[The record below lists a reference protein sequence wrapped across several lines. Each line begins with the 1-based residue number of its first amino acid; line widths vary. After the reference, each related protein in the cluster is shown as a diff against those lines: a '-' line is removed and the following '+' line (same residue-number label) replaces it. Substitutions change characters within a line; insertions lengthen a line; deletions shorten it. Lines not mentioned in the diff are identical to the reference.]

1 MKWVRIVKCVSLG
14 KGVLLNDIIYENV
27 IDSEFS
33 GFYNTNLSNNY

>member
-33 GFYNTNLSNNY
+33 GFYNNLSNN

>member
-14 KGVLLNDIIYENV
+14 KGVLLNDNIYENV

-33 GFYNTNLSNNY
+33 GFYNINLSNN